1 MERVRFA
8 RGHGAAPA
16 RYNAPMAKA
25 QKERVID
32 GEAMDGD
39 GQADTSLRPRRLDE
53 YINQQKVKDNIAIS
67 IEAARQR
74 GEPLDHVLL
83 YGPPGLGKTTLAY
96 IIAAEMQVSIRVTS
110 GPAIERI
117 GDLAAI
123 LTSLQPHDVLF
134 IDEIHRL
141 SRVVEEFLYPALE
154 ESAIDW
160 VTGKGPGARSI
171 RLAIKPFT
179 LVGAT
184 TRYAMMSPPLRD
196 RFGGVYRL
204 DFHDVEALTQV
215 IGRSASIL
223 GVPIDDAGTITIA
236 RRARGTPR
244 VANRLLRRVR
254 DYAQVKGD
262 GSITGPVA
270 EEALRRLEI
279 DAIGLDSVDYRVLQ
293 AIIEKFDGG
302 PVGLE
307 TIAASIS
314 EDADTIMD
322 VYEPYLLQLGFIQ
335 RTPRGRQATRLA
347 YEHLGVEPRG
357 AAPPGGQRGLFE

>member
-1 MERVRFA
+1 MA
-8 RGHGAAPA
+8 R
-16 RYNAPMAKA
+16 RDTKA
-25 QKERVID
+25 QEAQRDRVVT
-32 GEAMDGD
+32 GEPADGD
-39 GQADTSLRPRRLDE
+39 AQLDTSLRPRRLAE
-53 YINQQKVKDNIAIS
+53 YINQDKVKDNISIAI
-67 IEAARQR
+67 AAATQR
-74 GEPLDHVLL
+74 GEPLDHILL

-96 IIAAEMQVSIRVTS
+96 IIAAEMGVSVRVTS

-123 LTSLQPHDVLF
+123 LTSLQPGDVLF

-179 LVGAT
+179 LIGAT

-196 RFGGVYRL
+196 RFGAVYRL
-204 DFHDVEALTQV
+204 DFHDVDALSHIIT
-215 IGRSASIL
+215 RSARIL
-223 GVPIDDAGTITIA
+223 GVPIDDAGTTAIA
-236 RRARGTPR
+236 QRARGTPR

-254 DYAQVKGD
+254 DYAQVKAD
-262 GSITGPVA
+262 GAITAEVA
-270 EEALRRLEI
+270 QEALARLEI
-279 DAIGLDSVDYRVLQ
+279 DAIGLDGVDYRVLR

-314 EDADTIMD
+314 EDSDTIMD
-322 VYEPYLLQLGFIQ
+322 VYEPYLMQVGFLQ

-347 YEHLGVEPRG
+347 YEHLGMEPRRD
-357 AAPPGGQRGLFE
+357 APSPQGSLL

>member
-1 MERVRFA
+1 
-8 RGHGAAPA
+8 
-16 RYNAPMAKA
+16 MAKA
-25 QKERVID
+25 QKERMID
-32 GEAMDGD
+32 GDAMDGD
-39 GQADTSLRPRRLDE
+39 IQADTSLRPRRLAE
-53 YINQQKVKDNIAIS
+53 YINQQKVKDNISIS

-179 LVGAT
+179 LIGAT

-204 DFHDVEALTQV
+204 DFHDVDALAQV
-215 IGRSASIL
+215 IQRSAAIL

-254 DYAQVKGD
+254 DFAQVNEAPLV
-262 GSITGPVA
+262 TREVA
-270 EEALRRLEI
+270 LGALELLEI
-279 DAIGLDSVDYRVLQ
+279 DAAGFDKMDRAILA
-293 AIIEKFDGG
+293 AIIDKFGGG
-302 PVGLE
+302 PVGIETLAAAVGEEPDTLE
-307 TIAASIS
+307 
-314 EDADTIMD
+314 E
-322 VYEPYLLQLGFIQ
+322 VYEPYLLQEGFLA
-335 RTPRGRQATRLA
+335 RTQRGRAATDRA
-347 YEHLGVEPRG
+347 YKHLGRSRHG
-357 AAPPGGQRGLFE
+357 TLL